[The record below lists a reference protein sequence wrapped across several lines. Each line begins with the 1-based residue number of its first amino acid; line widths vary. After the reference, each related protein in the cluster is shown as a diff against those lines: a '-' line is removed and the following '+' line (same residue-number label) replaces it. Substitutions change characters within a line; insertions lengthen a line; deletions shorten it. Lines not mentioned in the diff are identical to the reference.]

1 MADTFVNVKGL
12 DEFRRVMLQFPKE
25 MDEKLLQSAM
35 LPAAKLVRDEARRR
49 APVLKVP
56 SKYRLA
62 GVLARNIRMARSKP
76 RPGMSATVIIGV
88 RKLSKSFIRRFK
100 QAAYRRGKTIK
111 GADIVGNPF
120 YWRFME
126 FGYTDRGGKWH
137 GPHGGNGFLRPA
149 FEANKMQAIE
159 VMVKETGKRVDKVAK
174 KLGLRTKRDFYG

>member
-1 MADTFVNVKGL
+1 
-12 DEFRRVMLQFPKE
+12 MLQFPRE

-35 LPAAKLVRDEARRR
+35 LPAAKEVREEARRR
-49 APVLKVP
+49 APVLKVS

-76 RPGMSATVIIGV
+76 RAGMTATVIIGV
-88 RKLSKSFIRRFK
+88 RKLSKSVIRRFK

-111 GADIVGNPF
+111 GADIIGNPF

-126 FGYTDRGGKWH
+126 FGYTDRAGKWH
-137 GPHGGNGFLRPA
+137 GPHNKDGFLRPA
-149 FEANKMQAIE
+149 MMSKWGSSIQIIT
-159 VMVKETGKRVDKVAK
+159 KETGKRVDRVAK